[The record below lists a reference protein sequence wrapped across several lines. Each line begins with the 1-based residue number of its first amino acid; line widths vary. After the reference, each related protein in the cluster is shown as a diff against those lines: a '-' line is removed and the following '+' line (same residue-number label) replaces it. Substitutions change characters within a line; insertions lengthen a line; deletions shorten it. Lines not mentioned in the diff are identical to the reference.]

1 MLEFVNDPQFD
12 GLPLV
17 GEGHV
22 LVARRTECGR
32 AARWVP
38 GGSVVAL
45 AEFLGP
51 EFPVLDNKLYER
63 RQIDGAL
70 LPVDLSDPMWV
81 FVPPAGEPAMFAP
94 VALTPRYAQVV
105 EVGEPGLTPAEVLAE
120 IEAVSGVSEVSRG
133 PSPLTDEVKAAKAV
147 SKAKKL
153 ADAAASAAEVD
164 AHLAAKAAEAK
175 EASDG

>member
-51 EFPVLDNKLYER
+51 EFPVLDNRLYER
-63 RQIDGAL
+63 QLGGAL
-70 LPVDLSDPMWV
+70 MPLDLNWPMWV
-81 FVPPAGEPAMFAP
+81 FVPPAGEPVMFRP
-94 VALTPRYAQVV
+94 ESLTPQYAQVV
-105 EVGEPGLTPAEVLAE
+105 DSAQYAQVPDPRAAAVKAE
-120 IEAVSGVSEVSRG
+120 G
-133 PSPLTDEVKAAKAV
+133 LTDEVKAAKSL
-147 SKAKKL
+147 SK
-153 ADAAASAAEVD
+153 
-164 AHLAAKAAEAK
+164 AAKAAAAK
-175 EASDG
+175 EASGG

>member
-51 EFPVLDNKLYER
+51 EFPVLDNTLYYRESS
-63 RQIDGAL
+63 GGGL
-70 LPVDLSDPMWV
+70 FPVDLSHPFMV
-81 FVPPAGEPAMFAP
+81 LVPPAGEPSFVAP
-94 VALTPRYAQVV
+94 MYVPTQHAQVV
-105 EVGEPGLTPAEVLAE
+105 DPAVGVAA
-120 IEAVSGVSEVSRG
+120 AVVKA
-133 PSPLTDEVKAAKAV
+133 PLSDEVKAAKAA
-147 SKAKKL
+147 SK
-153 ADAAASAAEVD
+153 
-164 AHLAAKAAEAK
+164 AAKAAAVK

>member
-51 EFPVLDNKLYER
+51 EFPVLDNRLYER
-63 RQIDGAL
+63 QLGGAL
-70 LPVDLSDPMWV
+70 MPVELSYPMWV
-81 FVPPAGEPAMFAP
+81 FVPPAGEPVMFRP
-94 VALTPRYAQVV
+94 ESLTPQYAQVV
-105 EVGEPGLTPAEVLAE
+105 DVGGPEVDMSPAEVLAA
-120 IEAVSGVSEVSRG
+120 IDAVSSVSEVSRG
-133 PSPLTDEVKAAKAV
+133 PSPPTDEVKAAKAL
-147 SKAKKL
+147 SK
-153 ADAAASAAEVD
+153 
-164 AHLAAKAAEAK
+164 AAKAALAAVERAEKVK
-175 EASDG
+175 EASGG

>member
-51 EFPVLDNKLYER
+51 EFPVLDNRLYER
-63 RQIDGAL
+63 QLGGAL
-70 LPVDLSDPMWV
+70 MPVELSYPMWV
-81 FVPPAGEPAMFAP
+81 FVPPAGEPVMFRP
-94 VALTPRYAQVV
+94 ESLTPQYAQVV
-105 EVGEPGLTPAEVLAE
+105 DSAQYAQVPDPRTAAVKAE
-120 IEAVSGVSEVSRG
+120 G
-133 PSPLTDEVKAAKAV
+133 LTDEVKAAKAL
-147 SKAKKL
+147 SK
-153 ADAAASAAEVD
+153 
-164 AHLAAKAAEAK
+164 AAKAAAVK

>member
-51 EFPVLDNKLYER
+51 EFPVLDNRLYER
-63 RQIDGAL
+63 QLGGAL
-70 LPVDLSDPMWV
+70 MPVELSYPMWV
-81 FVPPAGEPAMFAP
+81 FVPPAGEPVMFRP
-94 VALTPRYAQVV
+94 ESLTPQYAQVV
-105 EVGEPGLTPAEVLAE
+105 DSAQYAQVPDPRTAAVKAEGLTDA
-120 IEAVSGVSEVSRG
+120 
-133 PSPLTDEVKAAKAV
+133 VKAAKSL
-147 SKAKKL
+147 SK
-153 ADAAASAAEVD
+153 
-164 AHLAAKAAEAK
+164 AAKAAAAK
-175 EASDG
+175 EASGG